1 MHCFQWYQSMIPYQS
16 LNEFFSWNGP
26 QFHSGVVLRPQ
37 FKLLRFVEEELLGEA
52 RIVTYIL
59 ICLTLQT
66 KSLHILPSLQEK
78 QLQLFQ
84 LLNSV
89 SEEEITLLEAMK
101 LLMFLSAVELY
112 QRNITGD
119 EVPVFVWLMYARDTS
134 ETPAQLLRNHINKC
148 GDSGGLEQV
157 SIFKISIT
165 ILLLKHHSP
174 ITVNQNAIF

>member
-1 MHCFQWYQSMIPYQS
+1 MHCLESFLISQWHHIRFWMSVFWESQSTIALWEY
-16 LNEFFSWNGP
+16 LNWLKFWFRSCASAVI
-26 QFHSGVVLRPQ
+26 QILRI
-37 FKLLRFVEEELLGEA
+37 RLLGLVS
-52 RIVTYIL
+52 IVTYIL
-59 ICLTLQT
+59 ICFTPQT

-84 LLNSV
+84 LLNSG

-112 QRNITGD
+112 QRNVAGD

-157 SIFKISIT
+157 SI
-165 ILLLKHHSP
+165 LKN
-174 ITVNQNAIF
+174 IN